1 MSAKTASIAFT
12 TTLTVDLDA
21 WALTY
26 GMTPEEALEDAK
38 TYLSTCI
45 VEGLCPK
52 VDEGLISMVRTTR
65 QTEPQ
70 AVTPTDPRSLWSP
83 SVNGHSARPWF
94 LTRVNAYAETEYHN
108 SKALNLVRYADFVS
122 AKRAADRLNKRG

>member
-1 MSAKTASIAFT
+1 MSNTALLTFT

-26 GMTPEEALEDAK
+26 GMTPQEALEDCK
-38 TYLSTCI
+38 GYLSTCI
-45 VEGLCPK
+45 VNGLYPK
-52 VDEGLISMVRTTR
+52 VDEGLVSTVRTTR

-70 AVTPTDPRSLWSP
+70 AVTQDAERSLWSP
-83 SVNGHSARPWF
+83 YVNGHGARPWF
-94 LTRVNAYAETEYHN
+94 LARVNAYAETEYHN